1 MKMKI
6 KMNLQKKIR
15 YLMLFALLF
24 TGISCNDWLELL
36 PPGGLIKEEFWKTKE
51 DVEAVLMGAYDSFA
65 SMDELLFKYGEIRAD
80 LVQYDSNLGSD
91 ERNMMQSNIYPTN
104 YLCDWSQFYKVINY
118 ANEVIHHAPLVQKID
133 DTFTPYQVESMMA
146 EAYFLRSLAYFYL
159 VRIFRDVPFITGPT
173 LSDGTDFYV
182 PKTDGDEILRILLE
196 ELKTH
201 RSSATT
207 DGYATL
213 AELKGRATKAAY
225 DALIADIALWLFDYN
240 TCIEYADNIIGNKD
254 YTLMPSTKWFEI
266 FYPGNSLEGIF
277 EFQFDDDLNQR
288 NSMYGLTQR
297 YAYLYDPSPK
307 ALEMFAADYAARELY
322 RGENSSIKK
331 YGTDDYIIWKYVGR
345 APDGYS
351 IRSGSEQNSCNW
363 IVYRY
368 AEVLLMKAEALS
380 QLERFDEAHELL
392 TKIRDRADV
401 SAISIANSKI
411 AYEDAILEERALE
424 LAFEG
429 KRWFD
434 LLRMGRRD
442 NYARKAALVE
452 IIIRNVPS
460 TQKRILA
467 TKLTNPLGWY
477 MPIAESEIERNRELV
492 QNPFYNY

>member
-1 MKMKI
+1 MKAK
-6 KMNLQKKIR
+6 
-15 YLMLFALLF
+15 YFLLF
-24 TGISCNDWLELL
+24 TVFSLFNACSDWLELL

-80 LVQYDSNLGSD
+80 LVKYDTNLGSD
-91 ERNMMQSNIYPTN
+91 DRNVMESNIYPTN

-118 ANEVIHHAPLVQKID
+118 TNEVIYHAPLVQDID
-133 DTFTPYQVESMMA
+133 DTFSDYQLQSLTA
-146 EAYFLRSLAYFYL
+146 EAYFLRALAYFYL
-159 VRIFRDVPFITGPT
+159 VRIFKDVPFITQPT
-173 LSDGTDFYV
+173 LSDNTEFYV
-182 PKTDGDEILRILLE
+182 SKTDGEKILETLVG
-196 ELKTH
+196 ELKQQ
-201 RSSATT
+201 RGFATT
-207 DGYATL
+207 DGYVTM
-213 AELKGRATKAAY
+213 AELKGRVTKAAY
-225 DALIADIALWLFDYN
+225 DVLIADIALWLFDYN
-240 TCIEYADNIIGNKD
+240 TCIEYADKVIANKA

-277 EFQFDDDLNQR
+277 EFQFDDDLNQS
-288 NSMYGLTQR
+288 NSMYGTTQR
-297 YAYLYDPSPK
+297 YAYQYDPSPR
-307 ALEMFAADYAARELY
+307 ALEMFALDYAARELY

-351 IRSGSEQNSCNW
+351 TRSGSEQNSCNW

-368 AEVLLMKAEALS
+368 ADVLLMKAEALS
-380 QLERFDEAHELL
+380 QLERFSEADALL
-392 TKIRDRADV
+392 TEIRDRADV
-401 SAISIANSKI
+401 RPLSIANSKI
-411 AYEDAILEERALE
+411 AFEDAILDERALE

-442 NYARKAALVE
+442 NYARKTALIE
-452 IIIRNVPS
+452 IIIKNVPS

-477 MPIAESEIERNRELV
+477 MPIAESEIERNKALV
-492 QNPFYNY
+492 QNPYYNY